1 MNDYIG
7 NIYKKEEQEIQPRIC
22 LINTCGSDS
31 SSSCTGN
38 FCTVNEQDGCFWLT
52 CSSKIVSND
61 L

>member
-38 FCTVNEQDGCFWLT
+38 FCTVNEHDGCFWLT
-52 CSSKIVSND
+52 
-61 L
+61 